1 MMEALYFT
9 LIGVA
14 LYFAAD
20 WILNRIEQARGARFQ
35 HRDLIYFAI
44 ILTLA
49 LATFYLINHFG
60 SRPG

>member
-1 MMEALYFT
+1 MEAIYFT
-9 LIGVA
+9 LVGVA

-20 WILNRIEQARGARFQ
+20 WILNRVEQARGARFQ

-49 LATFYLINHFG
+49 VSTFYLIG
-60 SRPG
+60 QVRTAAG